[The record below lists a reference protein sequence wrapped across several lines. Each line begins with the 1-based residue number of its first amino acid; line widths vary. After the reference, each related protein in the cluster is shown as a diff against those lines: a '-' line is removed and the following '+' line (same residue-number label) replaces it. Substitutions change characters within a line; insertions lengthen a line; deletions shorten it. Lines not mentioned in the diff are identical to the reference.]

1 MSFLGVLE
9 VTLQC
14 FPPNSE
20 QDFHGGNGIEG
31 KGREGK
37 EREDERSLFL
47 AAALGNRASPPQILN
62 SLFKL
67 MIAINRFAL
76 LSFLFQW
83 N

>member
-14 FPPNSE
+14 FPLISE

-31 KGREGK
+31 KGRA
-37 EREDERSLFL
+37 DERSLFL

-62 SLFKL
+62 SIFKL

>member
-20 QDFHGGNGIEG
+20 QDVHGGNGMEG
-31 KGREGK
+31 KGGWA
-37 EREDERSLFL
+37 LFVHV
-47 AAALGNRASPPQILN
+47 AALPKHASTPPPPPQILN
-62 SLFKL
+62 SIFKL
-67 MIAINRFAL
+67 MIAINQFAL
-76 LSFLFQW
+76 VSFLFQL